1 MSKESLEQFMEK
13 VGSNEELRASI
24 ENQLDSDGNISV
36 DALIAFGAENGCE
49 FTTEDLTQNVELS
62 DEELD
67 AVAGGSVTLENLAAS
82 AAIRAMFAVVVTTT
96 SNSESMYVRTG
107 GAPRRLSKTSRDGA
121 AEQVTAKKRI
131 G

>member
-1 MSKESLEQFMEK
+1 MSKDGLQEFLDK
-13 VGSNEELRASI
+13 VGSNDELKQTI
-24 ENQLDSDGNISV
+24 ENQLDGDGNIGV
-36 DALIAFGAENGCE
+36 EALIALGSDNGCE
-49 FTTEDLTQNVELS
+49 FTTEDLTQNLELS